1 MNAGRIKE
9 FYKAPTLDQII
20 PYKTSKYLSTHSGPQ
35 SPLAR
40 RKVCRVFTRVL
51 FRSTSNMVFDS
62 MPDDSTV
69 CQVNELRTIFSRY
82 IWDEDWDRLRATC
95 DQLHPFLLNVKDRTG
110 WTLFMFLCADPRA
123 GTRVIQYLFDRP
135 DFNQSDINPNIQDNS
150 GNTALHQACN
160 FNQIDTVRIIMD
172 LPSINANIRNNFG
185 TTPLHRA
192 VDKNYG
198 GVVTQLLKKMI
209 RDEIEVRNE
218 RGLNAVEV
226 AFANGNEGLA
236 YYIIDI
242 LRRKLTT
249 PGQ

>member
-1 MNAGRIKE
+1 MALNHPLRN
-9 FYKAPTLDQII
+9 
-20 PYKTSKYLSTHSGPQ
+20 PQ
-35 SPLAR
+35 VR

-51 FRSTSNMVFDS
+51 FRSTSNMVVDS

-69 CQVNELRTIFSRY
+69 CQVNELRTILSRY
-82 IWDEDWDRLRATC
+82 IWDEDWDRLRTTC

-110 WTLFMFLCADPRA
+110 WTLFMFLCADPQA

-135 DFNQSDINPNIQDNS
+135 DFNQGDINPNIQDNS